1 MNYSHIYFLYSYFKA
16 ENAMNLMNPTIKNQN
31 DTIVYV
37 PGPEIDEKEHH
48 YKLSKTL
55 KYIIIIN

>member
-1 MNYSHIYFLYSYFKA
+1 
-16 ENAMNLMNPTIKNQN
+16 MNLMNPTIKNQN